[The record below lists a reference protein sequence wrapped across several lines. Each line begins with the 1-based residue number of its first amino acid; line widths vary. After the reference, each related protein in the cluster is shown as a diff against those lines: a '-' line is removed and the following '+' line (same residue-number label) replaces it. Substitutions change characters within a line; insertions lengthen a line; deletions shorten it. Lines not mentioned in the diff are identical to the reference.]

1 MIKSRP
7 NVRVPSQSNPVPTC
21 PVPPEREKT
30 GQPRSISPAA
40 IRSSDLPWC
49 LRVFVGKKSVLR
61 DRMNSTEA
69 VPSPVPVPSSMFPST
84 VRVPSPPFV
93 SRPIPSRLCPVPG
106 PRRSRTGADTNEP
119 PPKRSVHAPRG
130 GPNPGAAAGHTHRC
144 RPSGSIWCGATA
156 RPTSILPRAVLTQD
170 QLVASC
176 LPFGIALTS
185 SALRVSGSD
194 RRLAL
199 PNRD

>member
-21 PVPPEREKT
+21 PVPPERGKT

-69 VPSPVPVPSSMFPST
+69 VPSPVPVP
-84 VRVPSPPFV
+84 VLNVPVPPFE
-93 SRPIPSRLCPVPG
+93 SP
-106 PRRSRTGADTNEP
+106 PRRSCPVQSRPDFVLFPVRGDLERARTQTN
-119 PPKRSVHAPRG
+119 RLQNAQSTRRV
-130 GPNPGAAAGHTHRC
+130 
-144 RPSGSIWCGATA
+144 
-156 RPTSILPRAVLTQD
+156 AVLTPERQPATRTGVGR
-170 QLVASC
+170 VAQ
-176 LPFGIALTS
+176 FGA
-185 SALRVSGSD
+185 AP
-194 RRLAL
+194 RRAQPLFY
-199 PNRD
+199 PVPY